1 MHIRRI
7 QTSDIPA
14 FHALWTLTWSEGVFI
29 PNAPP
34 SQERILE
41 VVCRVVAEQIP
52 NFVAVDGESLVGI
65 VEIFPGTMCGLR
77 GEEADLTGFLGIQI
91 AATHRRQ
98 GLGRELMRIAIEDS
112 VRYGFK
118 RIELNVLETNHAAIQ
133 LYESF
138 GFEDVGSGKAKV
150 MPNGAS
156 VMSRIMT
163 LDLSIWRN

>member
-7 QTSDIPA
+7 HTSDIPA
-14 FHALWTLTWSEGVFI
+14 FHALWTQTYSEGIYI

-41 VVCRVVAEQIP
+41 VVRKVVAKQMP
-52 NFVAVDGESLVGI
+52 NFVAVSGESLLGI
-65 VEIFPGTMCGLR
+65 VEVFPGTMCGIS
-77 GEEADLTGFLGIQI
+77 GEDADLSGYLGIQI
-91 AATHRRQ
+91 AAPHRRQ
-98 GLGRELMRIAIEDS
+98 GLGRELMHIAIEDS
-112 VRYGFK
+112 ARYGFK
-118 RIELNVLETNHAAIQ
+118 CIELHVLETNHTAIR

-138 GFEDVGSGKAKV
+138 GFQDGGSAKVKV

-163 LDLSIWRN
+163 LNFSGYC

>member
-1 MHIRRI
+1 MQIRRI
-7 QTSDIPA
+7 QTSDVPA
-14 FHALWTLTWSEGVFI
+14 FHALWTQTYSEGVFI

-41 VVCRVVAEQIP
+41 VVRKVIAEQIP
-52 NFVAVDGESLVGI
+52 NFVAMDGEALLGI
-65 VEIFPGTMCGLR
+65 VEVFPGTMCGIT
-77 GEEADLTGFLGIQI
+77 GEDADLTGFLGIQI

-112 VRYGFK
+112 VRHGFK
-118 RIELNVLETNHAAIQ
+118 CIELHVLETNHAAIR
-133 LYESF
+133 LYDSL
-138 GFEDVGSGKAKV
+138 GFQNVGNGKAKV